1 MICSASYKKH
11 NRKFLEA
18 RLRHAEEIIALY
30 EEWLLDSEKE
40 GLETRELV
48 VIKRLISD
56 MQVSAY
62 QTRREI
68 SEL

>member
-1 MICSASYKKH
+1 MISSEAYKKH

-18 RLRHAEEIIALY
+18 RLRHAEEIIVLY
-30 EEWLLDSEKE
+30 EEWLLDSENE

-56 MQVSAY
+56 MQLSAY

-68 SEL
+68 SGL